1 MLLVESPKHPAA
13 SSKTFPL
20 ASAATKAPSEKVAG
34 VRRVLQW
41 GVQGAAAVV
50 VAVVVVAAVVA
61 MFGRNM

>member
-41 GVQGAAAVV
+41 GVQGAAAAVV
-50 VAVVVVAAVVA
+50 VVVVAAVVA